1 MRGITKLLASRSL
14 KSSMAKKKKRSQ
26 PENKLSELE
35 NKRLKPEEDPS
46 TVKRCLQLLE
56 DPPTKKRSPQS
67 LENPPTTE
75 SSGDDEEMATE
86 EEGHESGS
94 SSEEEGKESG
104 SSSEEEEQKDPG
116 KNFPPTKKNYFQRK
130 WSEDDEI
137 VLLQGM
143 IDFKND
149 KGKSPYDDMTAFID
163 TVKNIISFQAN
174 QSQFTTKIR
183 RLKDKYLRKRNKG
196 ADEKSFAKAHDLKCF
211 QLSKLIWESTK
222 VKEESLKPNEEKVLD
237 WFVNSSLVGSVASF
251 GVAEHVVKQRWSLVS
266 MKMKKK
272 LEEKFKLLKEKE
284 SEYLWLKSRFFHEV
298 NSLIAEAN

>member
-1 MRGITKLLASRSL
+1 
-14 KSSMAKKKKRSQ
+14 MAKKKKRSQ
-26 PENKLSELE
+26 PENKLSEPE

-46 TVKRCLQLLE
+46 TVKRCLQLLG
-56 DPPTKKRSPQS
+56 DPPTKKRSPQP

-86 EEGHESGS
+86 EEG
-94 SSEEEGKESG
+94 KESR

-116 KNFPPTKKNYFQRK
+116 TKKNYFQRK

-143 IDFKND
+143 VDFKND

-196 ADEKSFAKAHDLKCF
+196 ADENSFAKAHDLKCF
-211 QLSKLIWESTK
+211 QLSKVIWESTK
-222 VKEESLKPNEEKVLD
+222 VKEESLKPNEEKVVD
-237 WFVNSSLVGSVASF
+237 WFLNSALVGSIASF
-251 GVAEHVVKQRWSLVS
+251 GVAEEVVKQRWSMVS
-266 MKMKKK
+266 MKMKKE

-284 SEYLWLKSRFFHEV
+284 YEYLWLKTRFFHEV

>member
-14 KSSMAKKKKRSQ
+14 KSSMAKKKKRS
-26 PENKLSELE
+26 
-35 NKRLKPEEDPS
+35 S

-56 DPPTKKRSPQS
+56 DPPTKKRSPQP

-86 EEGHESGS
+86 EEGRESGS
-94 SSEEEGKESG
+94 SSEEEGKESR

-116 KNFPPTKKNYFQRK
+116 TKKNYFQRK

-143 IDFKND
+143 VDFKND

-196 ADEKSFAKAHDLKCF
+196 ADENSFAKAHDLKCF
-211 QLSKLIWESTK
+211 QLSKVIWESTK
-222 VKEESLKPNEEKVLD
+222 VKEESLKPNEEKVVD
-237 WFVNSSLVGSVASF
+237 WFVNSSLVGSIASF
-251 GVAEHVVKQRWSLVS
+251 GVAEDVVKQRWSMVS
-266 MKMKKK
+266 MKMKKE
-272 LEEKFKLLKEKE
+272 LEEKFKLPKEKE
-284 SEYLWLKSRFFHEV
+284 YEYLWLKTRFFHEV